1 VSSNISIDYVDGLL
15 ARHGLK
21 KYLQG
26 HLKGHDWP
34 TLGEMIKSGKRLVV
48 FSGAGKGDIAGS
60 DAASV
65 SMSKGWSD
73 KWKTADVINDCGNL
87 NASDLKGE
95 TLVVFDH
102 HLTMA
107 IAHLK
112 EPGFN
117 TRSLRQHLHTCIEKY
132 KKAPTFI

>member
-1 VSSNISIDYVDGLL
+1 MP
-15 ARHGLK
+15 
-21 KYLQG
+21 
-26 HLKGHDWP
+26 KGAEP
-34 TLGEMIKSGKRLVV
+34 ELM
-48 FSGAGKGDIAGS
+48 
-60 DAASV
+60 
-65 SMSKGWSD
+65 D

-87 NASDLKGE
+87 NASDFKGE

-117 TRSLRQHLHTCIEKY
+117 TRSLQQHLHTCIEKY
-132 KKAPTFI
+132 KKAPTFIYVDFYKDSWVVKLADEANSNAVRP